1 MKNNFRVDKV
11 VDFFICNLKFN
22 KYNLESLGGIEMNLE
37 VRAISEKHNVK
48 IAIVDLTD
56 GFKEIVKLQKTN
68 PLATVA
74 LGRVVANTTLL
85 SLSIKDGD
93 RLNVNINGMGYAGK
107 IIAEFEENKFRGY
120 VQFPNFDASQIDTEK
135 GALSPLTQTVG
146 TNGFMQVARY
156 TSGNEPYVSR
166 VELVTGEI
174 NVDFISYVQ
183 QSDQIN
189 TLLTSTVD
197 IDENGNVNKL
207 VGMLIQLLPNSR
219 EEDIDFIEEKIGSL
233 DHLNKTLIG
242 TTNYEALIKDICDD
256 AKILGSSDNLEFAC
270 SCSNEKVIDSIRMLP
285 KEEID
290 KIIEIGDAVEVTCD
304 FCKKEYAVDVEEIKL
319 MFN

>member
-1 MKNNFRVDKV
+1 
-11 VDFFICNLKFN
+11 
-22 KYNLESLGGIEMNLE
+22 MNLE

-56 GFKEIVKLQKTN
+56 GFKEIIKLQKTN

-93 RLNVNINGMGYAGK
+93 KLNVNINGMGYGGK
-107 IIAEFEENKFRGY
+107 IIAEFEDNKFRGY
-120 VQFPNFDASQIDTEK
+120 VQFPNFDAQQIDTEK
-135 GALSPLTQTVG
+135 GAQSPLTQTVG

-156 TSGNEPYVSR
+156 TQGNEPYVSR

-174 NVDFISYVQ
+174 NIDFISYVQ

-197 IDENGNVNKL
+197 LDENGNVNKL

-233 DHLNKTLIG
+233 DHLNKTLIA

-256 AKILGSSDNLEFAC
+256 AKILGSSENLEFAC

>member
-1 MKNNFRVDKV
+1 
-11 VDFFICNLKFN
+11 
-22 KYNLESLGGIEMNLE
+22 MNLE

-242 TTNYEALIKDICDD
+242 TTNYQALIKDICDD